1 MKSFARS
8 ITSCRAGS
16 AAVEMALVMPLL
28 LVLMFGSFELGNYF
42 LDNHVVAKAARDG
55 ARYASRRGVQEYSCS
70 AASADVITKTRNL
83 IRTGQLSGGTGRL
96 PGWTDPATITIS
108 VACNTTG
115 NNGAAFTGIYS
126 GMTTGTPVVTIS
138 VDVPYHSLFGA
149 MGFNSTSILL
159 RARSQ
164 AAVMTI

>member
-1 MKSFARS
+1 MKRLALS
-8 ITSCRAGS
+8 IISCRNGS
-16 AAVEMALVMPLL
+16 AAVEMALVTPFL

-55 ARYASRRGVQEYSCS
+55 ARYASRRGLQEYSCA

-83 IRTGQLSGGTGRL
+83 IRTGQISGGDARL
-96 PGWTDPATITIS
+96 PGWTDPTTITIS

-115 NNGAAFTGIYS
+115 NNGGVFTGIYS
-126 GMTTGTPVVTIS
+126 GMTTGAPVVTIS

-149 MGFNSTSILL
+149 MGFNSTSISL

-164 AAVMTI
+164 AAVMSI